1 MRPSDI
7 DQEAAVAPR
16 QPHRLRAVARL
27 AIGVGVIAFL
37 LWQTDISS
45 IEQALVSAKPVLIV
59 VGFLLTVCL
68 LVVSAFRWR
77 VFLEA
82 LDIKLRAGTAL
93 RLTFVGAF
101 FNAFLPTGIG
111 GDAYKAIRVREA
123 NTSLAASFASVLLD
137 RLSGIAALAAIC
149 IFAAAFSLMRS
160 EATTLVVAG
169 LAVSTGILVLGVAL
183 LVLGERVVGGG
194 KGTWFGLRPRLR
206 RALDAAAGAIRD
218 PSTVARSFALA
229 LLGQAF
235 GIAAY
240 VSLARSLEIEVSPA
254 VIALGLLNATV
265 ASAVPV
271 TVNGLGIR
279 EAVWVWSLSLYGVG
293 RGDALAYAL
302 VVLGVALC
310 TSVLG
315 GVIYAISRGD
325 VTSGH
330 VRIEGQRPLP
340 HEPRSQYERAEQ
352 DH

>member
-7 DQEAAVAPR
+7 DQEEAVAPR
-16 QPHRLRAVARL
+16 PSHWLKAVARL
-27 AIGVGVIAFL
+27 AIGVGVILFL
-37 LWQTDISS
+37 LWQTDLSS

-82 LDIKLRAGTAL
+82 LDINLRAGTAL

-123 NTSLAASFASVLLD
+123 KSSLAASFASVLLD
-137 RLSGIAALAAIC
+137 RLSGIAALAVIC
-149 IFAAAFSLMRS
+149 IFAAALSIIRS
-160 EATTLVVAG
+160 ETTPLVVTG

-183 LVLGERVVGGG
+183 MVLGERVVGRGR
-194 KGTWFGLRPRLR
+194 GTWFGLRPRLR

-218 PSTVARSFALA
+218 PSTVSRSFALA

-240 VSLARSLEIEVSPA
+240 VSLARSLDIGVSPA
-254 VIALGLLNATV
+254 IIALGLLTATV

-279 EAVWVWSLSLYGVG
+279 EAVWVWSLDLHGVG
-293 RGDALAYAL
+293 RGEALAYAL
-302 VVLGVALC
+302 VVLGVALG

-315 GVIYAISRGD
+315 GVIYAVSRGD

-330 VRIEGQRPLP
+330 VRVERQRPLP
-340 HEPRSQYERAEQ
+340 HESRSDHERSEH